1 MNIKE
6 ERCWAGST
14 ASYESAL
21 AAEVKLLAGDY
32 PQQEDDT
39 EDPEEDPRLLEVSD
53 GLAVITIHGP
63 LVNSDSPC
71 LEWFGLTGYPE
82 IRDAVLAAV
91 SDPEVKQILLDID
104 SGGGAVSGCADTATL
119 IREATKVKPVTTYAD
134 TMCSAAYWLGCAAGK
149 VYSSKASV
157 VGSIGVKATFRE
169 YSKQNAM
176 EGITVTVIR
185 AGKYKALADP
195 NEPLTKEAEAQIQ
208 AIADANY
215 EVFVDHVAKMRG
227 RTYEYTDKTMADGQE
242 FIGQA
247 AVDVGLTDGVTTFD
261 AVIGGLRKKILAS
274 LPKPMD
280 NSNSNKFKL
289 LGTTSNLIEDEGMA
303 RKALT
308 EADIAALASGVT
320 LDALQDKP
328 DQEEQTPSTDVATD
342 PVKPE
347 TVAESVV
354 TTQAE
359 TVVDSVVL
367 VLKSQIKEKD
377 TELLQSG
384 IKVAKLE
391 ESVNSLKATID
402 PLLSIAV
409 KSVTNMA
416 VALKAA
422 PTVTLS
428 STPEQVLAE
437 HVRFSELF
445 QTQFPIGGVAAV
457 SATDTPKKDDTYV
470 MTNVTQAQINA
481 VRGTK

>member
-39 EDPEEDPRLLEVSD
+39 PDENPRLLEVSD
-53 GLAVITIHGP
+53 GLAIITIHGP

-149 VYSSKASV
+149 VYSSKAAV

-320 LDALQDKP
+320 LDAIKDQPDK
-328 DQEEQTPSTDVATD
+328 EEQTRSTDVTA
-342 PVKPE
+342 
-347 TVAESVV
+347 TVATELTVESVV
-354 TTQAE
+354 TPQAEAE
-359 TVVDSVVL
+359 TVVDSVTL

-377 TELLQSG
+377 AELLQSG
-384 IKVAKLE
+384 IKIAKLE
-391 ESVNSLKATID
+391 ESLTSLKATLD

-457 SATDTPKKDDTYV
+457 SATDTPKKNDTYV

>member
-21 AAEVKLLAGDY
+21 AAEMKILAGDY

-39 EDPEEDPRLLEVSD
+39 PDENHRLLEVSD
-53 GLAVITIHGP
+53 GLAIITIHGP

-71 LEWFGLTGYPE
+71 LKWFELTGYPE

-91 SDPEVKQILLDID
+91 NDPEVKQILLDID

-289 LGTTSNLIEDEGMA
+289 LGATSNLIEDEGMA

-320 LDALQDKP
+320 LDAIKDQPDK
-328 DQEEQTPSTDVATD
+328 EEQTRSTDVTA
-342 PVKPE
+342 
-347 TVAESVV
+347 TVATELTVESVV
-354 TTQAE
+354 TPQAEAE
-359 TVVDSVVL
+359 TVVDSVTL

-377 TELLQSG
+377 AELLQSG
-384 IKVAKLE
+384 IKIAKLE
-391 ESVNSLKATID
+391 ESLTSLKATLD

-416 VALKAA
+416 VAVRAA

-437 HVRFSELF
+437 HSRLSEVF
-445 QTQFPIGGVAAV
+445 NTQYPVGGVAAV
-457 SATDTPKKDDTYV
+457 SATDTPKKNDTYV

>member
-39 EDPEEDPRLLEVSD
+39 PDENHRLLEVSD
-53 GLAVITIHGP
+53 GLATITIHGP

-149 VYSSKASV
+149 VYSSKAAV

-176 EGITVTVIR
+176 EGVTVTVIR

-289 LGTTSNLIEDEGMA
+289 LGTNLIEDEGMA

-328 DQEEQTPSTDVATD
+328 DQEEQTLSTDVATD
-342 PVKPE
+342 QVKPE
-347 TVAESVV
+347 AVAESVV

-377 TELLQSG
+377 AELLQSG

-457 SATDTPKKDDTYV
+457 SATDTPKKNDTYV